1 MFENRTL
8 VCWVQAS
15 KVVVDRI
22 SGPDGSGRARCGLLV
37 ERAPADAGKGDAL
50 DTWNAEMVRAL
61 RAALG
66 ETLDQFAD
74 RLDCDESSVKALEN
88 GGFSAS
94 LRLGL
99 ALSHARYA

>member
-1 MFENRTL
+1 
-8 VCWVQAS
+8 
-15 KVVVDRI
+15 
-22 SGPDGSGRARCGLLV
+22 
-37 ERAPADAGKGDAL
+37 
-50 DTWNAEMVRAL
+50 MVRAL